1 MTKTDESPFSGSSM
15 DPPAKWRIAGINFDF
30 RHMDHLLTFAHGERN
45 AEVVGVCHGD
55 PAEMAD
61 MVNHCGLRP
70 DQVFTEMEACIRET
84 RPEVILLCPATHLHA
99 EWVERVAPSGAHVLI
114 EKPFARSL
122 EQADRMIA
130 AMRRTGRQL
139 AVNWPL
145 AWYPPHRTAKRLI
158 GEGRI
163 GELQEV
169 HFYDGNRSPI
179 LDRSVSNPPIPGI
192 DDKLASWFY
201 DPDGGGSLI
210 DYLGY
215 GATLAS
221 WFFGG
226 RRPTAI
232 TAVRGGDPRLPAD
245 EQSVT
250 IARYGDWLSTFQTR
264 WGTFTD
270 PWEHQPQPKCGFV
283 LKGSAGT
290 IANYDYE
297 PTIRVQTPDKPE
309 GETLPVDIAEFPN
322 QNPVQYFLHCLEN
335 RLPVE
340 GPISVE
346 TSRLGQEIVDAA
358 IRSAEAGKTVSI

>member
-1 MTKTDESPFSGSSM
+1 MKETPNRKR
-15 DPPAKWRIAGINFDF
+15 WRIAGINFDF
-30 RHMDHLLTFAHGERN
+30 RHMDHLLTYAHREPN
-45 AEVVGVCHGD
+45 ADVVGVCHDD
-55 PAEMAD
+55 PAEMQE
-61 MVNHCGLRP
+61 MIQYCGLVP
-70 DQVFTEMEACIRET
+70 EAVFTDWEACIREI
-84 RPEVILLCPATHLHA
+84 RPDVIILCPASHLHA

-114 EKPFARSL
+114 EKPFASSL

-130 AMRRTGRQL
+130 AMRRSGRQL

-145 AWYPPHRTAKRLI
+145 AWYPPHRTAARLLR
-158 GEGRI
+158 EGRV

-179 LDRSVSNPPIPGI
+179 LNRSLPDPPLPETA
-192 DDKLASWFY
+192 DKLASWFY
-201 DPDGGGSLI
+201 NPDGGGSLI

-215 GATLAS
+215 GVTLAS
-221 WFFGG
+221 WYFEG

-232 TAVRGGDPRLPAD
+232 TSVRGRECHLPVD

-297 PTIRVQTPDKPE
+297 STIRIQTRDNPE
-309 GETLPVDIAEFPN
+309 GLILPVDEADFPN

-335 RLPVE
+335 DLPVA
-340 GPISVE
+340 GPLSVE

-358 IRSAEAGKTVSI
+358 IRSADTGQTVTL

>member
-1 MTKTDESPFSGSSM
+1 MKETPNRKR
-15 DPPAKWRIAGINFDF
+15 WRIAGINFDF
-30 RHMDHLLTFAHGERN
+30 RHMDHLLTYAHGEPN
-45 AEVVGVCHGD
+45 AEVVGVCHED
-55 PAEMAD
+55 PVEMED
-61 MVNHCGLRP
+61 MIRYCGLGP
-70 DQVFTEMEACIRET
+70 EEVFTDWEACIRES
-84 RPEVILLCPATHLHA
+84 RPDVIILCPASHLHA

-114 EKPFARSL
+114 EKPFASSL

-130 AMRRTGRQL
+130 AMRRSGRRM

-145 AWYPPHRTAKRLI
+145 AWYPPHRTAARLLR
-158 GEGRI
+158 EGRI
-163 GELQEV
+163 GALQEV

-179 LDRSVSNPPIPGI
+179 LDRSLPDPPLPGTGE
-192 DDKLASWFY
+192 KLASWFY
-201 DPDGGGSLI
+201 NPDGGGSLI

-215 GATLAS
+215 GVTLAS
-221 WFFGG
+221 WYFDG
-226 RRPTAI
+226 RRPTEV
-232 TAVRGGDPRLPAD
+232 TSVRGGGDTLPVD

-250 IARYGDWLSTFQTR
+250 IVRYGEWLSTFQTR

-297 PTIRVQTPDKPE
+297 STIRIQTRENPE
-309 GETLPVDIAEFPN
+309 GLTLPVDETDFPN

-335 RLPVE
+335 DLPVA

-358 IRSAEAGKTVSI
+358 IRSAERGQTVTL